1 MIIDK
6 GVSKMSIFQEYEE
19 IRKNIGEAK
28 FAEIEKFLET
38 RPEYFLSDVYYNE
51 QIYKEFEQWQNKK
64 G

>member
-1 MIIDK
+1 
-6 GVSKMSIFQEYEE
+6 MSIFQEYEE

-64 G
+64 GW